1 MAERKTRAKYPLVES
16 YQKQKLCNSPQHNQF
31 FYNISKVKLL
41 MFIQPNWIREYQ
53 IKHLSADLLAG
64 ILVTILV
71 LPQSLAYAILAGL
84 PPQLGLYAS
93 IFPVFVYAIFG
104 SSNIQAVGPVAITA
118 IMTFSV
124 LSPLAT
130 PGSVHY
136 VMMAATLSLMSGLLV
151 LAFGIFRLGFLSNLL
166 SRPVVGGF
174 ISGSALL
181 ILLNQIKFILD
192 VRVSDNSNWGHLVSI
207 VQQLKITNPN
217 TLLLGGSGFLILF
230 IARNFLT
237 KWLETIGVSNFWA
250 SLITRITPLLVVVI
264 STALTIQLNLDNHFD
279 IKVVG
284 NIPSELPQFSFNL
297 PASSDLFLLFGPALV
312 LAFIGAVQNI
322 TMAHALAIKRHERTD
337 SNKELIGLGSSNIMT
352 AFCGGMPVGGGLTRS
367 AVNLASG
374 AQTPLA
380 SIVSAMS
387 MLCILLI
394 GVDWFSKIP
403 LCILAASIMVA
414 AISMIDLSGFWRAWN
429 YDRADG
435 LSFLAT
441 GLGVL
446 IINLQFGIIL
456 GILLSVASLLYRV
469 SSPHI
474 VVVGRIKGTEHFRNI
489 ERHQVETLPNS
500 LFLRIDESLF
510 YGNLSPI
517 ESRLMMEIS
526 KIPNISSVVLIMS
539 AVNRIDVTALEVIT
553 EVLLT
558 LKTRKINLH
567 FAELKGPVQDRLLN
581 TSLLNNLTGCIHLS
595 SNDAFEFLN
604 SETKTKSLY

>member
-1 MAERKTRAKYPLVES
+1 M
-16 YQKQKLCNSPQHNQF
+16 
-31 FYNISKVKLL
+31 KLL
-41 MFIQPNWIREYQ
+41 KSLLPDWVRDYQ
-53 IKHLSADLLAG
+53 IKHLSDDLLAG

-93 IFPVFVYAIFG
+93 IFPVFVYAIIG
-104 SSNIQAVGPVAITA
+104 SSMIQAVGPVAITA
-118 IMTFSV
+118 IMTFSL

-130 PGSVHY
+130 PGSVNY
-136 VMMAATLSLMSGLLV
+136 IMMATTLSLMSGLLV

-174 ISGSALL
+174 ISGSAVL

-192 VRVSDNSNWGHLVSI
+192 VDVIDTGNWGQIDSI
-207 VQQLKITNPN
+207 VQQFSLINPA
-217 TLLLGGSGFLILF
+217 TLLLGGIGFLIF
-230 IARNFLT
+230 FMARNFLT
-237 KWLETIGVSNFWA
+237 KWLETKGISNFRA
-250 SLITRITPLLVVVI
+250 SMITRLTPLLVVII
-264 STALTIQLNLDNHFD
+264 STVLTIQLDLDHQYD

-284 NIPSELPQFSFNL
+284 NIPSELPYLSFHL
-297 PASSDLFLLFGPALV
+297 PESSDLVLLFVPALV

-380 SIVSAMS
+380 SIVSALS

-394 GVDWFSKIP
+394 GVEWFSKIP

-429 YDRADG
+429 YDRADAF
-435 LSFLAT
+435 SFLVT
-441 GLGVL
+441 GFGVL
-446 IINLQFGIIL
+446 ILNLQIGIIL
-456 GILLSVASLLYRV
+456 GILLSVANLLYRV

-489 ERHQVETLPNS
+489 ERHHVETLPCS

-510 YGNLSPI
+510 YGNLSSI
-517 ESRLMMEIS
+517 ESRLMLEIS
-526 KIPNISSVVLIMS
+526 KVPNINSVVLIMS
-539 AVNRIDVTALEVIT
+539 AVNRIDATALEVLT
-553 EVLLT
+553 EVFLA
-558 LKTRKINLH
+558 LKTRGINLH
-567 FAELKGPVQDRLLN
+567 FAEIKGPVQDRLLN
-581 TSLLNNLTGCIHLS
+581 TVLYKNLSGRIHLS
-595 SNDAFEFLN
+595 SNDAFEFLIQ
-604 SETKTKSLY
+604 ETKNEQ